1 MEEWI
6 AERIDAAR
14 GLASEGLC
22 DRCLGRMFGKVGT
35 GMTNDIRGRMVR
47 EALSESGEDLPPSDV
62 CPLCEGIFDLM
73 PRFAENVA
81 EAVNEVESENFLVG
95 TRVEPSIVEAEKALW
110 ERYGLESPE
119 AIKSELNREI
129 GKLAL
134 PMIHRPVE
142 FKSPQVVALVDTRFG
157 EVTLDIAPLFI
168 AGRYNKYSREIP
180 QTIWPCRECHG
191 KGCPHCSGKGKM
203 YETSVQEII
212 GDVALEMT
220 GGNEHFFHGMGREDI
235 DACMLGDGRPFVL
248 EISQPKRRFIDLDEL
263 EKRASND
270 MAAFNSL
277 HYVQRE
283 AVERYKGAA
292 ANKTYR
298 VRVKADGKVNKQA
311 VVDTALSFK
320 DADIN
325 QRTPRRVE
333 HRRADLVRKRTIH
346 WVTADC
352 FDEDGFDLQLE
363 TDSGT
368 YVKEFVSGDD
378 GRTQPNFSERLGIK
392 CVVTALD
399 VLAIDYH
406 EPRRD
411 SPCRHP
417 EELGQRP
424 ATS

>member
-6 AERIDAAR
+6 AERLETAR
-14 GLASEGLC
+14 ALSSEGLC

-35 GMTNDIRGRMVR
+35 GMTNDVRGRMIR
-47 EALSESGEDLPPSDV
+47 DALGEESVESDD
-62 CPLCEGIFDLM
+62 CPLCEGVFDLM

-81 EAVNEVESENFLVG
+81 EAVNDVESENFLVG
-95 TRVEPSIVEAEKALW
+95 TRVEPAIAEREKALW
-110 ERYGLESPE
+110 QKYGLDSPE
-119 AIKSELNREI
+119 AIKTELNREI

-142 FKSPQVVALVDTRFG
+142 FKNPQVVALVDTRFG
-157 EVTLDIAPLFI
+157 EVTLDIAPVFI

-191 KGCPHCSGKGKM
+191 KGCPHCNGKGKM

-212 GDVALEMT
+212 GDIALEMT
-220 GGNEHFFHGMGREDI
+220 GGREHFFHGMGREDI
-235 DACMLGDGRPFVL
+235 DARMLGDGRPFVL
-248 EISQPKRRFIDLDEL
+248 EISQPRNRFIDLDEL
-263 EKRASND
+263 ERRSGSGD

-277 HYVQRE
+277 HFVQRE

-292 ANKTYR
+292 SNKTYR
-298 VRVKADGKVNKQA
+298 VRVKAEGKINKQS

-320 DADIN
+320 DADID

-333 HRRADLVRKRTIH
+333 HRRADLVRHRRIH
-346 WVTADC
+346 WVTADSV
-352 FDEDGFDLQLE
+352 DDDGFDLEME

-378 GRTQPNFSERLGIK
+378 GRTHPNFSERLGVQ
-392 CVVTALD
+392 CRVVALD

-406 EPRRD
+406 EPRGI
-411 SPCRHP
+411 HNA
-417 EELGQRP
+417 GIQRN
-424 ATS
+424 